1 MSMEIPPGNSMT
13 EWTEALRSI
22 MIHNPELYAKVMN
35 QHLVVEPMQYRKD
48 WLEAKYPRVKPE
60 PEIV

>member
-1 MSMEIPPGNSMT
+1 MT

-48 WLEAKYPRVKPE
+48 WLEAKYPPVKPE